1 MLKWRTYKKICN
13 INKKL
18 IKEIQF
24 INQDQ
29 QLKTKKWKI
38 SKEKPEIEAQVF
50 FFIPETNKTPR
61 KNINSKTL
69 KHSKC

>member
-18 IKEIQF
+18 IKEIPF
-24 INQDQ
+24 INLDQ

-50 FFIPETNKTPR
+50 FFIPETNKMPR

-69 KHSKC
+69 NHSKF